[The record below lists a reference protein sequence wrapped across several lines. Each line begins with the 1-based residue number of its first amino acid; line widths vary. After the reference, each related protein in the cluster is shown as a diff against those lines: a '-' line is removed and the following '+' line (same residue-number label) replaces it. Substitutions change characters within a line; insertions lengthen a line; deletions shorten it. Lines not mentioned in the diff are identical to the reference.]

1 MKSKKN
7 LKVKRKNTSIK
18 NLRVKRKIIQ
28 KKGSG
33 REGDQLKIE
42 NDQLKIENERYKQ
55 FLEYLGYG
63 DLIEISIITQ
73 QGESKHLIGKKES
86 VYKALKR
93 FPNIGSH
100 HLNSMCPNGSFI
112 VFGDTP
118 ITKDDT
124 VEDLGI
130 EDGGRIDVNIIGCDM
145 QVVHRDFRTQTT
157 YSQCTHC
164 KKSHTNY

>member
-18 NLRVKRKIIQ
+18 NLTVKRKLIQ

-33 REGDQLKIE
+33 REDE
-42 NDQLKIENERYKQ
+42 QLKIENERYKQ
-55 FLEYLGYG
+55 FLEDLGYG
-63 DLIEISIITQ
+63 DPIEIYIITL

-86 VYKALKR
+86 VYKALVR
-93 FPNIGSH
+93 VDSNIRSDD
-100 HLNSMCPNGSFI
+100 LNNMCPYLSNI

-130 EDGGRIDVNIIGCDM
+130 EDGGRINVNIIGCDM
-145 QVVHRDFRTQTT
+145 QVVHRDFYRQQTD
-157 YSQCTHC
+157 YQCTHC
-164 KKSHTNY
+164 KKSKTEY

>member
-33 REGDQLKIE
+33 RED
-42 NDQLKIENERYKQ
+42 DQLKIENERYKQ

-100 HLNSMCPNGSFI
+100 HLNNMCPYGSNI

-145 QVVHRDFRTQTT
+145 QVVHTDWRTQST

-164 KKSHTNY
+164 KKSHTAY